1 MLAFAV
7 MTNAQS
13 KAMVPTVLAA
23 AGIVAGLFGPI
34 VRVGADLEF
43 VGPVGIEPTYY
54 GNFENQGIILMAIAA
69 LALVMAMRGMG
80 KLLWV
85 CAAGVWI
92 TLLWDVI
99 VGMTKSEPKDDSLF
113 GQVTDAISGEVA
125 KYASEHLGGVIFE
138 FTSLSWGG
146 FALLGGALL
155 MIWAAI
161 RGR

>member
-1 MLAFAV
+1 MIAFAL
-7 MTNAQS
+7 MANAQS

-99 VGMTKSEPKDDSLF
+99 MGVTTPKDESVY
-113 GQVTDAISGEVA
+113 GQITDAISGEIS

-155 MIWAAI
+155 MVWAAI